1 MSLQFIRGTGDKD
14 LEKTL
19 VDKAEEWLDADPN
32 NEVFYLVPNYIKF
45 EKEVLFLKEIKERIA
60 PSNTMMAT
68 MRLQVFSFQR
78 LAWYYLQHT
87 QYYQQELLSEVGAA
101 MIFRKILSENEEKLT
116 VFRGEVNKSGFI
128 QQLYALYQEMKE
140 GNVEL
145 TDLASMTA
153 DDQTLGDQDITQKL
167 ADIQWLFAA
176 FEQELQKHGINE
188 TEYLTV
194 LSSYLKTKNL
204 GNVLFVLSGYNHF
217 NANELQLLQAL
228 MEQEAEVKVALTL
241 DRSYPDKK
249 PEAVELFYETGTIY
263 FQLYQLAR
271 QSQVPVLNDHVEKN
285 YPLIHSD
292 EISYLSDF
300 WLQTRKSFDSGSMS
314 MKEAEDVQLWC
325 AETPKEEL
333 NAAAKEI
340 RRLIV
345 EEGYR
350 YKDIQIATREFDKYQ
365 PILKPI
371 FQLHDI
377 PIYIDQEMS
386 MEQHPL
392 VELIQSL
399 FAIFNYHFRY
409 RDVLRFL
416 RTELFFPG
424 AIYTEESQWRIERD
438 DWRRKI
444 DITENIILAYGYEGS
459 YWTKEKDW
467 SFIQYN
473 FEEEK
478 QEETASLEKESNEIR
493 HAIRDIL
500 PELFSALKAAENGEQ
515 AAAVF
520 YQFLIDSGVEEQ
532 MRMWRNQAIAAG
544 ELEEARNHE
553 QTWDALMSL
562 LDEYVMIYK
571 EEMFEFESFQEIFA
585 SGLEGLRY
593 SKIPTAIDQVQ
604 IRNIDTLHP
613 GQGKI
618 TFAIGL
624 TDQVFPQKVENK
636 TLLSDEERSRMNEG
650 LADGKFFMQGVG
662 QRMAQEPYTAYIMLL
677 SATEKLYLT
686 YPRMSDTSHDVKAS
700 SYLTI
705 IQKNL
710 KLPFIYKNSLTILDD
725 EQSSLQHVGTYRTL
739 IGDLTNLKRQK
750 EETKHGMSGF
760 WLMLE
765 RSLSNQPLASLA
777 VQIFE
782 SLEHKNIPEALGPE
796 LAEELYGKHIYT
808 SVSRVESFY
817 RCQYQ
822 YFSRFG
828 LRLRERDVFGLSSA
842 ATGEFFHEALDQLF
856 KVLIKNNQQLS
867 ELTEEQ
873 LSEVAEEVLVN
884 VLGDQRFGILHSSH
898 RMSFI
903 RYQLRQT
910 IKKVSWAL
918 KKQSERSGLSI
929 VQTEV
934 LFGQIAGKKGI
945 RGLELPLQNNGQIS
959 VRGKIDRV
967 DQLSIDGETYLG
979 VIDYKSSHRK
989 FNLTE
994 AYYGLAMQ
1002 MLTYLDVALMDA
1014 VDLVGQQAKAA
1025 GSLYLHVHN
1034 PILGY
1039 DGEEQQEKQ
1048 LLKKFQY
1055 DGLLLNDPK
1064 ILDHLDRSLEPKQSS
1079 LVFPIEESAKEIIK
1093 PGRRQE
1099 DKFVTIE
1106 EFDTLR
1112 AHNRNKFTEAGNK
1125 MISGEVLL
1133 DPAYQ
1138 GKERIA
1144 CKYCPFRSV
1153 CTFDVMLKENDYHRI
1168 ETMGKEEIFN
1178 HMRHEE
1184 GKEESTD
1191 E

>member
-19 VDKAEEWLDADPN
+19 VDKAAEWLDAHPN

-45 EKEVLFLKEIKERIA
+45 EKEVLFLKEIKKKIA
-60 PSNTMMAT
+60 PSEKVMAT

-78 LAWYYLQHT
+78 LAWYFLQHT
-87 QYYQQELLSEVGAA
+87 PYYQQELLSEVGAA

-116 VFRGEVNKSGFI
+116 VFRGEINKSGFI

-145 TDLASMTA
+145 SDLASISGQE
-153 DDQTLGDQDITQKL
+153 DSPNDQDMTRKL
-167 ADIQWLFAA
+167 EDLQWLFAA
-176 FEQELQKHGINE
+176 FEQALQTHGIND
-188 TEYLTV
+188 TDYLNV
-194 LSSYLKTKNL
+194 LSSYLKTRDLK
-204 GNVLFVLSGYNHF
+204 NVLFVLSGYDRF
-217 NANELQLLQAL
+217 NAKEQALIQTL
-228 MEQEAEVKVALTL
+228 MEQGAEVKVALKL
-241 DRSYPDKK
+241 DHAYSDRK
-249 PEAVELFYETGTIY
+249 PESVELFYETGSTY
-263 FQLYQLAR
+263 FELYQLAR
-271 QSQVPVLNDHVEKN
+271 QSQVPVLTDHVEKK
-285 YPLIHSD
+285 YSLIQSEEIAAVGNFWIQSRKNVDSD
-292 EISYLSDF
+292 NVSLAAA
-300 WLQTRKSFDSGSMS
+300 Q
-314 MKEAEDVQLWC
+314 DVQLWC

-333 NAAAKEI
+333 TSAAKEI
-340 RRLIV
+340 RRLVV

-350 YKDIQIATREFDKYQ
+350 YKDIQLATREFDKYQ

-399 FAIFNYHFRY
+399 FAIHNYHFRY

-424 AIYTEESQWRIERD
+424 VIYADETDWLIERN

-444 DITENIILAYGYEGS
+444 DITENIVLAYGYEGS
-459 YWTKEKDW
+459 HWTKEKDW
-467 SFIQYN
+467 KFIHYD

-478 QEETASLEKESNEIR
+478 QDETTVLEQESNEVR
-493 HAIRDIL
+493 HAVRDIL
-500 PELFSALKAAENGEQ
+500 PSLFASLKEAENGKE
-515 AAAVF
+515 AAALF
-520 YQFLIDSGVEEQ
+520 YQFLINSGVEEQ

-544 ELEEARNHE
+544 ALEEARNHE
-553 QTWDALMSL
+553 QTWDALMAL

-571 EEMFEFESFQEIFA
+571 EEAFEFESFQEIFA
-585 SGLEGLRY
+585 SGLENLRY

-604 IRNIDTLHP
+604 IRNIDTLHS

-636 TLLSDEERSRMNEG
+636 TLLSDEERSRMNDG
-650 LADGKFFMQGVG
+650 LEDGKFFLPGVG
-662 QRMAQEPYTAYIMLL
+662 QRMAQEPYTAYVMLL
-677 SATEKLYLT
+677 SASEKLYLS
-686 YPRMSDTSHDVKAS
+686 YPRMSDTAHDVKPS
-700 SYLTI
+700 SYLSI
-705 IQKNL
+705 LRKNL
-710 KLPFIYKNSLTILDD
+710 QLPLTYKNSLTILDD
-725 EQSSLQHVGTYRTL
+725 EETSLQHVGTYRTL
-739 IGDLTNLKRQK
+739 IGDLTNLKRQTA
-750 EETKHGMSGF
+750 ETNQGLSGF
-760 WLMLE
+760 WLTLE
-765 RSLSNQPLASLA
+765 RSLSNQPMAPLAA
-777 VQIFE
+777 QIFE
-782 SLEHKNIPEALGPE
+782 SLAHKNIPESLGAE

-842 ATGEFFHEALDQLF
+842 ATGEFFHEALDQLI

-867 ELTEEQ
+867 ELTDTE
-873 LSEVAEEVLVN
+873 LNDVAEEVLAN
-884 VLGDQRFGILHSSH
+884 VLGDQRFNILHSSH
-898 RMSFI
+898 RMNFI

-918 KKQSERSGLSI
+918 KKQSERSGLST

-1034 PILGY
+1034 PILGF

-1048 LLKKFQY
+1048 LLKKFQF

-1064 ILDHLDRSLEPKQSS
+1064 ILNYLDRSLEPKQSS

-1112 AHNRNKFTEAGNK
+1112 MHNRNKFTEAGNK
-1125 MISGEVLL
+1125 MISGEVQL

-1168 ETMGKEEIFN
+1168 ETMGKQEIFDRMN
-1178 HMRHEE
+1178 HE
-1184 GKEESTD
+1184 GKEEKGD